1 MIDIAGTAKTAT
13 FRIWIGGDYDTAKA
27 ACRRFTMRGLCVAI
41 SQTDFIYTMGA
52 ESGVCVTLI
61 NYPRFPME
69 VAELGETAR
78 TLGSFLCEELYQGS
92 FSIEG
97 PDETVWFSRKD
108 TEPMNAQQSAKATGR
123 SCDHDKSAAKL
134 QIDELEAGG

>member
-69 VAELGETAR
+69 VAELGR
-78 TLGSFLCEELYQGS
+78 LLELLVV
-92 FSIEG
+92 F
-97 PDETVWFSRKD
+97 F
-108 TEPMNAQQSAKATGR
+108 AR
-123 SCDHDKSAAKL
+123 SCTKEVFQLRDQMKRSGLAERTPN
-134 QIDELEAGG
+134 Q